1 MPNINQR
8 QTLLGHSMI
17 LRGDLTGKEDVLIE
31 GQFEGKLNCPE
42 HCVTIGAKGEVKAQV
57 HARQVIIHG
66 SVTGNISAGERI
78 EIRRTGRLVG
88 DVVAAGIA
96 IEDGAFFKGSVDLV
110 REGAEGA
117 PSLAAEGVYKA
128 ES

>member
-1 MPNINQR
+1 MPNINQT
-8 QTLLGHSMI
+8 QTVLGRSMI
-17 LRGDLTGKEDVLIE
+17 VRGDLTGKEHVLIE
-31 GQFEGKLNCPE
+31 GQFEGKLDFPE
-42 HCVTIGAKGEVKAQV
+42 HCVTIGAQGEVKAQV
-57 HARQVIIHG
+57 HARQVVIHG
-66 SVTGNISAGERI
+66 SLTGNVSAGERI

-117 PSLAAEGVYKA
+117 PTLASGAVYKA
-128 ES
+128 GS

>member
-66 SVTGNISAGERI
+66 SVTGNISAGERL

-110 REGAEGA
+110 REGAEGG